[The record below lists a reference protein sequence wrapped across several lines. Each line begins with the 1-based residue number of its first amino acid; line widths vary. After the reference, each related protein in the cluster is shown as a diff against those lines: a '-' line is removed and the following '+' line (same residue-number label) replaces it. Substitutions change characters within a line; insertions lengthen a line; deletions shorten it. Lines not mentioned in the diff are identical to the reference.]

1 MLKIDNNEIYITRG
15 DSGIIELALEK
26 DGEPYD
32 YSEDTVVFS
41 VKRRPCDFNPVIQK
55 EVVGNRIVLN
65 PADTKSLPFGVYF
78 YDVKVNTAG
87 GDVITAIV
95 PTNFTVGEE
104 VHKND

>member
-15 DSGIIELALEK
+15 DSGIVELALEK

-41 VKRRPCDFNPVIQK
+41 VKRRPCDLNPVIQK
-55 EVVGNRIVLN
+55 EVVNGRITIT
-65 PADTKSLPFGVYF
+65 PDDTDSLPFGMYF
-78 YDVKVNTAG
+78 YDIKVNTAG
-87 GDVITAIV
+87 GDIVTAIV

-104 VHKND
+104 VHKK